1 MDISK
6 DPLEQEFELETYDLI
21 IASNVIHAT
30 ETLSITLKNVR
41 KLLNPRGRFFLQE
54 HTPSVAK
61 MVNLIMGPLPGWWLG
76 EADQRPTEPI
86 VSPERWDLELRSAG
100 FSGIE
105 CLVQDDPDRMHH
117 IGVNMIATPIRN
129 NTDFRSVTLLLRES
143 QLDSDSVRHVKDSLS
158 NKGYHIDTCFL
169 GTQQPVVFQDI
180 ISLLETD
187 SPFISG
193 VSSTDLESL
202 QKLIGNLGSSRML
215 WVMGSAQIGVQNPD
229 YGLTVG
235 FMRSIRAELAPVLAT
250 LEVDHVE
257 HGDAEN
263 IVKVFEKFQDTASSV
278 NPEQEY
284 ALKDGIVYVGRYHW
298 TKVSKELAEF
308 NNNSQQPLRLD
319 VRRVGGSKVVDWIP
333 YSPRPLGD
341 KDVIVIPACAGVS
354 LEPVSLSY
362 HFGTRYYH
370 VSLTGF
376 TELGRQ

>member
-6 DPLEQEFELETYDLI
+6 DPLEQGFEPETYDLI

-61 MVNLIMGPLPGWWLG
+61 MVNFIMGPLPGWWLG

-86 VSPERWDLELRSAG
+86 VSPERWDLELRRAG

-105 CLVQDDPDRMHH
+105 CLVHDDPNHVDH
-117 IGVNMIATPIRN
+117 IGVNMIATPIRTT
-129 NTDFRSVTLLLRES
+129 TDFRSVTILLRES
-143 QLDSDSVRHVKDSLS
+143 QLDSDSVRRVKDSLS
-158 NKGYHIDTCFL
+158 NKGYHIDTCIL
-169 GTQQPVVFQDI
+169 GTQPVVFQDI
-180 ISLLETD
+180 ISLLEVD

-193 VSSTDLESL
+193 ISSEDLGSL

-229 YGLTVG
+229 YGFTLG
-235 FMRSIRAELAPVLAT
+235 FTRSIRAELAPVIAT

-257 HGDAEN
+257 HGDAE
-263 IVKVFEKFQDTASSV
+263 IVMKVFEKFQDTASSV

-284 ALKDGIVYVGRYHW
+284 ALKDGIVYIGRYHW
-298 TKVSKELAEF
+298 THVSKELAAS
-308 NNNSQQPLRLD
+308 NNGPQQHLRLD
-319 VRRVGGSKVVDWIP
+319 VRRVGGSKVIDWVP
-333 YSPRPLGD
+333 YSPRPLGEN
-341 KDVIVIPACAGVS
+341 DVVIIPACAGVS
-354 LEPVSLSY
+354 LEPVSL
-362 HFGTRYYH
+362 
-370 VSLTGF
+370 
-376 TELGRQ
+376 